1 MGQSNV
7 AKLFDRQH
15 ACHRFTYEWKHLSG
29 AGMEEQWFI
38 IHDEVLVERES
49 ACTFNRNRGVNPIDP
64 VSNLMHIRP
73 GLPVRIGHEI
83 LPAKVL
89 EIWHSRAYPQATG

>member
-15 ACHRFTYEWKHLSG
+15 ACHRFTHEWKHLSR
-29 AGMEEQWFI
+29 AGVEEQWVV

-49 ACTFNRNRGVNPIDP
+49 TCTFNRNRGVNPIDP

-73 GLPVRIGHEI
+73 GLPVRNGHLNLLQEI
-83 LPAKVL
+83 P
-89 EIWHSRAYPQATG
+89 